1 MSKKEDGS
9 ERRLSLFFIERKLRT
24 MSLNLSKI
32 EPEPSK
38 TAMDDSRLSPAQE
51 SREYNINPR
60 WRYSDMNQMFIL
72 SNF

>member
-9 ERRLSLFFIERKLRT
+9 EKKAISVFYREEIKDNEFKP
-24 MSLNLSKI
+24 SKI

-38 TAMDDSRLSPAQE
+38 TAMEDSRLSPTQE